1 MLINLLKQCNNAVCC
16 CSAESLTPASWFG
29 EGPCRKKSSLDIIHF
44 YMNLPVIPNETES
57 RFLWDA
63 NCIWASADTYLSL
76 SKHKKTTIFILTAC
90 SLFTGVAARETAQ
103 ALRTLAQAA
112 RGVAA
117 STKEPQAAAAMLD
130 SAQYVMEGSAMLIH
144 EAHQALVHPGDAESQ
159 QRLAQVAVIFVSHC
173 SSQPTFH
180 FLCLCWRVNISSV
193 TIIRSEPF
201 YFLSPLSLL
210 GTLLSGVSE

>member
-1 MLINLLKQCNNAVCC
+1 MRLKVGFYGMPIAFEHPLILICLCPSVQNRGV
-16 CSAESLTPASWFG
+16 F
-29 EGPCRKKSSLDIIHF
+29 F
-44 YMNLPVIPNETES
+44 
-57 RFLWDA
+57 
-63 NCIWASADTYLSL
+63 
-76 SKHKKTTIFILTAC
+76 LTAC

-159 QRLAQVAVIFVSHC
+159 QRLAQVAVTFVSHS

-193 TIIRSEPF
+193 TIIRCERF

-210 GTLLSGVSE
+210 GILLSGVSE

>member
-1 MLINLLKQCNNAVCC
+1 MPQC
-16 CSAESLTPASWFG
+16 
-29 EGPCRKKSSLDIIHF
+29 
-44 YMNLPVIPNETES
+44 
-57 RFLWDA
+57 
-63 NCIWASADTYLSL
+63 
-76 SKHKKTTIFILTAC
+76 SKTAAFISKGC

-159 QRLAQVAVIFVSHC
+159 QRLAQVAPTPEALIFLSHC

-180 FLCLCWRVNISSV
+180 FLCVSV
-193 TIIRSEPF
+193 D
-201 YFLSPLSLL
+201 
-210 GTLLSGVSE
+210 V

>member
-1 MLINLLKQCNNAVCC
+1 MFA
-16 CSAESLTPASWFG
+16 
-29 EGPCRKKSSLDIIHF
+29 
-44 YMNLPVIPNETES
+44 
-57 RFLWDA
+57 
-63 NCIWASADTYLSL
+63 
-76 SKHKKTTIFILTAC
+76 
-90 SLFTGVAARETAQ
+90 GVAARETAQ

-159 QRLAQVAVIFVSHC
+159 QRLAQVAHIPQAVLIFVSHC

-180 FLCLCWRVNISSV
+180 FLC
-193 TIIRSEPF
+193 PF
-201 YFLSPLSLL
+201 AD
-210 GTLLSGVSE
+210 V

>member
-1 MLINLLKQCNNAVCC
+1 MGLWIKIHEVSIVIEHQVILICLCHVVQKRC
-16 CSAESLTPASWFG
+16 
-29 EGPCRKKSSLDIIHF
+29 F
-44 YMNLPVIPNETES
+44 Y
-57 RFLWDA
+57 
-63 NCIWASADTYLSL
+63 
-76 SKHKKTTIFILTAC
+76 SKGRQF

-159 QRLAQVAVIFVSHC
+159 QRLAQVARIPEEVIFVSHC

-180 FLCLCWRVNISSV
+180 FLCLSANVSTFFFFFPQQLSTVSV
-193 TIIRSEPF
+193 AILCPL
-201 YFLSPLSLL
+201 YPSP
-210 GTLLSGVSE
+210 GILLSGASQ